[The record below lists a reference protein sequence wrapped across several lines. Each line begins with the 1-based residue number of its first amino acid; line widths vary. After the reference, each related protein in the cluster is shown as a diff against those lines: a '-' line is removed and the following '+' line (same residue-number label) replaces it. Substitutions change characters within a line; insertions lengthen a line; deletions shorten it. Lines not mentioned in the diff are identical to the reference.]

1 MAKENQK
8 EAEVKVDHKNIYSA
22 LSAFQGELTPIEKSA
37 TVKFKTKSGAEVD
50 FNYTPLG
57 KIMETIYPI
66 LKRHGLSVRHLLVKD
81 AKGMDAVEAI
91 VTHETY
97 SVEEEKTEETFD
109 EVDSIEKVPATKKVY
124 KTRIDNQISSGPVKI
139 YQGDGDMKDTG
150 AALTYARRYSL
161 TMALG
166 IVSDDDTDARLFM
179 DRAEAAIDFAFKKAT
194 DGIKNAK
201 TVKDLEKAVGVIQ
214 KDLDLLKNGKA
225 GALGLSEEQYVKIL
239 KMGEEKKVELEKTG
253 TSEEGAAK

>member
-8 EAEVKVDHKNIYSA
+8 EAEKVKHENIYAA

-57 KIMETIYPI
+57 KIMEVIYPI
-66 LKRHGLSVRHLLVKD
+66 LAKHGLSVRHLLVKD
-81 AKGMDAVEAI
+81 NKGMDAVEAI
-91 VTHETY
+91 ITHESY
-97 SVEEEKTEETFD
+97 AVESVKTEEIKQTP
-109 EVDSIEKVPATKKVY
+109 EEIM
-124 KTRIDNQISSGPVKI
+124 KTIWAEQARNQISSGPVKI

-150 AALTYARRYSL
+150 AAITYARRYSL

-166 IVSDDDTDARLFM
+166 IVSEDDTDAKLFM

-201 TVKDLEKAVGVIQ
+201 KLEDLDKAVKVIR
-214 KDLDLLKNGKA
+214 KDVELLNNGKA
-225 GALGLSEEQYVKIL
+225 GALGLSLEQYEAIL
-239 KMGEEKKVELEKTG
+239 KMAEEKKVELGKTG
-253 TSEEGAAK
+253 TSDEGAAK

>member
-1 MAKENQK
+1 M
-8 EAEVKVDHKNIYSA
+8 
-22 LSAFQGELTPIEKSA
+22 
-37 TVKFKTKSGAEVD
+37 
-50 FNYTPLG
+50 
-57 KIMETIYPI
+57 IMKK
-66 LKRHGLSVRHLLVKD
+66 L
-81 AKGMDAVEAI
+81 MD
-91 VTHETY
+91 
-97 SVEEEKTEETFD
+97 
-109 EVDSIEKVPATKKVY
+109 
-124 KTRIDNQISSGPVKI
+124 RRKI

-166 IVSDDDTDARLFM
+166 IVSEDDTDARLFM

-201 TVKDLEKAVGVIQ
+201 TTKDLEKAVGVIQ

-225 GALGLSEEQYVKIL
+225 GALGLSEDQYVKIL
-239 KMGEEKKVELEKTG
+239 KMAEEKKVELEKNG

>member
-1 MAKENQK
+1 ME
-8 EAEVKVDHKNIYSA
+8 HKNIYAA

-37 TVKFKTKSGAEVD
+37 TVKFKTKAGAEVD

-66 LKRHGLSVRHLLVKD
+66 LAKHGLSVRHLLVKD

-91 VTHETY
+91 ITHESY
-97 SVEEEKTEETFD
+97 EVESVKTEEIKQTP
-109 EVDSIEKVPATKKVY
+109 EEIM
-124 KTRIDNQISSGPVKI
+124 KTIWTEQQRNQISSGPVKI

-166 IVSDDDTDARLFM
+166 IVSEDDTDARLFM

-201 TVKDLEKAVGVIQ
+201 TTKDLEKAVGVIQ

-225 GALGLSEEQYVKIL
+225 GALGLSEDQYVKIL
-239 KMGEEKKVELEKTG
+239 KMAEEKKVELEKTG